1 LRHQNPQVRKEGE
14 ALFKILYQEFGEKLD
29 KELSN
34 QKAQVI
40 TKLLL
45 EAKADSGISSS
56 QGAQQQEYNLQ
67 RAQTM
72 IRTEMLNQSS
82 LT

>member
-34 QKAQVI
+34 QKSQVI
-40 TKLLL
+40 TKLLQ
-45 EAKADSGISSS
+45 EAKSDSGISNS

-82 LT
+82 LS

>member
-34 QKAQVI
+34 QKPQII
-40 TKLLL
+40 TKLLQ
-45 EAKADSGISSS
+45 EAKSDSGISNS

-82 LT
+82 LS

>member
-34 QKAQVI
+34 QKPQVI
-40 TKLLL
+40 TKLLQ
-45 EAKADSGISSS
+45 EAKSDSGISNS

-82 LT
+82 LS

>member
-1 LRHQNPQVRKEGE
+1 M
-14 ALFKILYQEFGEKLD
+14 FKILYQEFGEKLD

-34 QKAQVI
+34 QKPQVI
-40 TKLLL
+40 TKLLQ
-45 EAKADSGISSS
+45 EAKSDSGISNS

-82 LT
+82 LS

>member
-34 QKAQVI
+34 QKPQVV
-40 TKLLL
+40 TKLLQ
-45 EAKADSGISSS
+45 EAKADAGFTNS

-67 RAQTM
+67 RAQSM

>member
-40 TKLLL
+40 TKLLQ